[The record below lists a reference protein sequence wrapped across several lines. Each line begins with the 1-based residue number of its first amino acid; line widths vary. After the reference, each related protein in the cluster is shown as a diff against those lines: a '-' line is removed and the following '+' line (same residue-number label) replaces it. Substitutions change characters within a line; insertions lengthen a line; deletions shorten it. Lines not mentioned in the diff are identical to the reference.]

1 MTASASEASPASR
14 WLVLRDLDAAGL
26 RTLATREA
34 RLAFWI
40 NTYNTLVAE
49 GIVALGL
56 HRTVWDVPAFF
67 DRICYRIG
75 HHIVSANEIEH
86 GILRGNRP
94 HPLATQTPFGA
105 DDPRRAWSIAPLDPR
120 THCAISCGARS
131 CPPVRVYDA
140 RRVQTQLA
148 AAADAFVSRE
158 VTLESGRL
166 AVTELFRWF
175 AGDFAAH
182 PGGLA
187 GFLLRHLTE
196 GPVRRVLQAE
206 GLADVTWRPYDWRLA
221 SPPAQPDPQV

>member
-1 MTASASEASPASR
+1 
-14 WLVLRDLDAAGL
+14 
-26 RTLATREA
+26 
-34 RLAFWI
+34 
-40 NTYNTLVAE
+40 
-49 GIVALGL
+49 
-56 HRTVWDVPAFF
+56 
-67 DRICYRIG
+67 
-75 HHIVSANEIEH
+75 VSANEIEH

-105 DDPRRAWSIAPLDPR
+105 DDPRHAWSIAPLDPR

-131 CPPVRVYDA
+131 CPPVRAYDA
-140 RRVQTQLA
+140 RRVQTQLE

-166 AVTELFRWF
+166 AVSELFRWF

-196 GPVRRVLQAE
+196 GPVRLVLP
-206 GLADVTWRPYDWRLA
+206 GPTMHRPGPVALVRMSPVVRWHVSR
-221 SPPAQPDPQV
+221 SPPRDAPRNEVRPGAGPDAHKHHAPGRPGGVGGFRARPAPRP